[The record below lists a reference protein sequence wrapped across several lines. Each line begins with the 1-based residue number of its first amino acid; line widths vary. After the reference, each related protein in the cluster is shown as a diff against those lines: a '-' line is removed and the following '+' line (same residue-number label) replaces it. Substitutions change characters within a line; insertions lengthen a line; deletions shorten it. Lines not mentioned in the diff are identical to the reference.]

1 MSEAGVIRAAVPADP
16 PAIET
21 IVEAAYSP
29 YVARM
34 GKKPGPMLDDYAA
47 RIRDGEAAVLEAE
60 GRVLGLLVLI
70 DQPEA
75 LLLDNVAV
83 AEAAQGRGIGKRLVE
98 HAEAEARRRG
108 YRAIALYTHETM
120 TENVAIY
127 AKLGY
132 QETGRGEQAGY
143 ARVFM
148 RKELG
153 G

>member
-1 MSEAGVIRAAVPADP
+1 MSEAGVIRAALPADL
-16 PAIET
+16 PAIEA

-29 YVARM
+29 YIARM

-47 RIRDGEAAVLEAE
+47 RIRNGEASVLEAE

-83 AEAAQGRGIGKRLVE
+83 AEAARGRGIGKRLVA

-108 YRAIALYTHETM
+108 CRAIALYTHETM
-120 TENVAIY
+120 TENVALY

>member
-1 MSEAGVIRAAVPADP
+1 MSEAGVIRAALPADL
-16 PAIET
+16 PAIEA

-29 YVARM
+29 YIARM

-47 RIRDGEAAVLEAE
+47 RVRDGEASVLEAE

-83 AEAAQGRGIGKRLVE
+83 AEQAQGRGVGKRLVA

-132 QETGRGEQAGY
+132 RETGRGEQAGY

-148 RKELG
+148 RKDLG

>member
-1 MSEAGVIRAAVPADP
+1 MSEAGVIRAAVPADL
-16 PAIET
+16 PAIAA

-29 YVARM
+29 YIARM

-47 RIRDGEAAVLEAE
+47 RIRDGEATVLEAE

-127 AKLGY
+127 TKLGY
-132 QETGRGEQAGY
+132 RETGRGEQAGY